1 MWIRIVGIATLVVLA
16 SLSSVASYLR
26 LLMRRLTP
34 VAARKVFPPVEGG
47 ALGADRERIGVS
59 VSTLHGVLMAAFA
72 VVLVGLLVAGHTELA
87 QIEEVLGRT
96 LEPGEY
102 STVTG
107 LVLAHLGHVP
117 LPGEKV
123 ETQGLTFEVLEAN
136 PRTILKVRV
145 RVPPAAAA
153 PAGTLAAS

>member
-1 MWIRIVGIATLVVLA
+1 MAGLVTLEDLLEEIVGEIRDEVETHERDIVEESAR
-16 SLSSVASYLR
+16 SY
-26 LLMRRLTP
+26 
-34 VAARKVFPPVEGG
+34 V
-47 ALGADRERIGVS
+47 
-59 VSTLHGVLMAAFA
+59 
-72 VVLVGLLVAGHTELA
+72 VAGHTELA